1 MIRRFK
7 EPKLRNQ
14 FEQVFYIALIM
25 NILTIRICTVYI
37 VDIQYIAPLRLC
49 VLF

>member
-1 MIRRFK
+1 MIAGFK

-37 VDIQYIAPLRLC
+37 VDIQYIAPLRFILI
-49 VLF
+49 